1 MKTYEQQLNHLIE
14 LSKNEGFKAQA
25 WYRAKEL
32 DKDESGLFT
41 GIAKDLE
48 AAMRKWNEEQ
58 KKTGG

>member
-32 DKDESGLFT
+32 DKDESGLWA
-41 GIAKDLE
+41 GIANELKN
-48 AAMRKWNEEQ
+48 AMQKYNEEQ
-58 KKTGG
+58 KRTGG

>member
-32 DKDESGLFT
+32 DKDESGNWR

-58 KKTGG
+58 KRNGG

>member
-14 LSKNEGFKAQA
+14 LSKSKSWKNYA
-25 WYRAKEL
+25 WARAKEL
-32 DKDESGLFT
+32 DKDDSGNWR

-58 KKTGG
+58 KRNGG

>member
-1 MKTYEQQLNHLIE
+1 MKTYEQQLNNLIE

-32 DKDESGLFT
+32 DKDDSGLFT

-48 AAMRKWNEEQ
+48 AAMRKWNEERQ
-58 KKTGG
+58 NFGK